1 MLETF
6 YNATSMSSAKE
17 DTVIRLT
24 TFYPG
29 TWPHHL
35 QKWYPNKKVI
45 LFCVF
50 SHIDRE
56 FPILVKIGL
65 IRSCF
70 DSALIIYE
78 KLNMILI
85 YIKSQIDI
93 SQSQS
98 GKSVSLWA
106 SKFEAPLIVYN
117 YSNFRYSCRCLNND
131 WLFLNQV

>member
-106 SKFEAPLIVYN
+106 SKFEAPLIVY
-117 YSNFRYSCRCLNND
+117 SRTHIKCRKLELSPN
-131 WLFLNQV
+131 WS